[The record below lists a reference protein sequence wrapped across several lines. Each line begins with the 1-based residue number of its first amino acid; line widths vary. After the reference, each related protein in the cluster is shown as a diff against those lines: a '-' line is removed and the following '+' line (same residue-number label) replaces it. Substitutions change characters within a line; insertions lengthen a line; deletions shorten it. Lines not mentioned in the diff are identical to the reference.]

1 MGILDLFRT
10 AKARGGTHPSYLPA
24 NTLARAGIVSPWSSG
39 QLEKFVRADIFG
51 LENSPVSRAEAM
63 SVPSVVGGRSLIL
76 GALAGR
82 PLRALRAVPLERQ
95 PAWLYR
101 TDTDVSVWHRMA
113 LTFDDWI
120 FYGDSL
126 WATAR
131 GSEGQ
136 ITDAVRIP
144 RHRWT
149 IEEADGRIKVDDEY
163 PNRSQVIYL
172 PGPFEGLLN
181 VASKSIRAAVD
192 LEASWAGRAR
202 TPAPAIV
209 LKEKEDNGMTQTEA
223 SEYVKAV
230 AAARR
235 DPEGAVMFIP
245 YSLDVSF
252 EGDTASDLMIEARN
266 AVKLDVAN
274 FLNLPSS
281 LLDAALPKASL
292 NYQTQEGK
300 EKDLTDR
307 LPYWTEP
314 MEARLSMDDVC
325 ARGQRIRFEF
335 SPNPE
340 TPGDQTGPYMED

>member
-1 MGILDLFRT
+1 MALLDMFRT
-10 AKARGGTHPSYLPA
+10 SRQRAEIAPSSLPNAMART
-24 NTLARAGIVSPWSSG
+24 GIVTPFADG
-39 QLEKFVRADIFG
+39 QLEKFVWNDIFG
-51 LENSPVSRAEAM
+51 TDAVPVTRIEAM
-63 SVPSVVGGRSLIL
+63 SVPSVVGGRGLLL

-82 PLRALRAVPLERQ
+82 PLRELQGQELAKPQ
-95 PAWLYR
+95 PSWLYR
-101 TDTDVSVWHRMA
+101 SNTDVSLWHRMA
-113 LTFDDWI
+113 QTYDDWI
-120 FYGDSL
+120 FYGDAL
-126 WATAR
+126 WAVERGAR
-131 GSEGQ
+131 DQ

-144 RHRWT
+144 RDRWSINT
-149 IEEADGRIKVDDEY
+149 ENVILVGDTPADKD
-163 PNRSQVIYL
+163 QVLYL
-172 PGPFEGLLN
+172 PGPFDGLLN
-181 VASKSIRAAVD
+181 VAAKSIRAAVD

-209 LKEKEDNGMTQTEA
+209 LKEKEDNGMDQAEA
-223 SEYVKAV
+223 SQYVKAI
-230 AAARR
+230 AQARR
-235 DPEGAVMFIP
+235 DPEGAVMFVP

-314 MEARLSMDDVC
+314 MEARLSMDDVT
-325 ARGQRIRFEF
+325 ARGRRIRFEF
-335 SPNPE
+335 DANPE
-340 TPGDQTGPYMED
+340 KPGKQTGPYAED